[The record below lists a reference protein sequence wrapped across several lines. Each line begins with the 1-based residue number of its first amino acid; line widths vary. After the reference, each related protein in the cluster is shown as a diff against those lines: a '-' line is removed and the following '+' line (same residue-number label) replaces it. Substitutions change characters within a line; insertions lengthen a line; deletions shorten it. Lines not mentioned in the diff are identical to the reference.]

1 MKVTLVNPPICH
13 KDVYGRFAQ
22 LATFQPPTGLAHL
35 AGYLLQYGY
44 EVEIIDAQAK
54 SSS

>member
-1 MKVTLVNPPICH
+1 MKVTLVNPPMCV

-35 AGYLLQYGY
+35 AGYLLQYGH
-44 EVEIIDAQAK
+44 EVEIIDAN
-54 SSS
+54 